1 LASLAVAPLAL
12 VVAVTSTIQI
22 ANAVGLQV
30 RWPRPMVALYRVL
43 QPFRTF
49 NPYGL
54 FAVMTPTRPE
64 IIIEGSRDFANWT
77 AYEFRWKPGDL
88 RVRPGFVAP
97 HMPRLDWQM
106 WFAALGSCEDSPWFQ
121 AFLARLAEGS
131 PPVVGLLAR
140 NPFPDG
146 PPRYIRTTLYDYHFT
161 DVKTLRA
168 DGTWWRRSPIGPFC
182 PTITADPQA
191 P

>member
-1 LASLAVAPLAL
+1 VAPLAV

-22 ANAVGLQV
+22 AGAVGLQP
-30 RWPRPMVALYRVL
+30 RWPRPMVALYRAL

-64 IIIEGSRDFANWT
+64 ILIEGSRDGATWMP
-77 AYEFRWKPGDL
+77 YEFRWKPGDL
-88 RVRPGFVAP
+88 GRRPAFVAP

-106 WFAALGSCEDSPWFQ
+106 WFAALGRCEDSPWFQ
-121 AFLARLAEGS
+121 AFLDRLVQGS
-131 PPVVGLLAR
+131 PPVVALLKN
-140 NPFPDG
+140 NPFPDR
-146 PPRYIRTTLYDYHFT
+146 PPLYIRSTLYDYHFT
-161 DVKTLRA
+161 DVNTLRTE
-168 DGTWWRRSPIGPFC
+168 GTWWRRTEMGPFC
-182 PTITADPQA
+182 PTVTADAEA